1 MKKKVPEVRVRHRH
15 NFSSLPGMMAI
26 ETWPLLLVFGALL
39 WDKTNEMCGLV
50 NGFRKKDTSAKH
62 LQIFL
67 IQMLVLMRS
76 FQTLG
81 MSLAIFESIL

>member
-39 WDKTNEMCGLV
+39 TNEMCGLV